1 MSPAG
6 SSVRTGAQGRPVAR
20 APASRSSAMAADVSR
35 ERYRDRHQAT
45 SKVVPMPMPVTHSG
59 TGS

>member
-6 SSVRTGAQGRPVAR
+6 SRVRTGAQGRPVAR
-20 APASRSSAMAADVSR
+20 ARVQPFQCHARPKIQGAYS
-35 ERYRDRHQAT
+35 ERHQAT
-45 SKVVPMPMPVTHSG
+45 SKVVPIPMPVIHSG